1 MIAARSAVF
10 MTDYLQPVSSGDGLN
25 RLLAITKVSILI
37 RLDAG
42 GQRRRFHET
51 TYEIALAPNANR

>member
-1 MIAARSAVF
+1 MIAAHSEVF
-10 MTDYLQPVSSGDGLN
+10 KKDYLQPVSSGDGLK
-25 RLLAITKVSILI
+25 RLLAISKVSIFI

-51 TYEIALAPNANR
+51 NHEIALAPNANR